1 MWKNKEINLTR
12 LPSDLMEMPESF
24 SMSAIIASSIVGM
37 AKSMSIPFRIARAM
51 AEPDIAQMIYP
62 DEGKSLIDVIIP
74 ERDRN
79 ENTP

>member
-1 MWKNKEINLTR
+1 MWKSKEINLTR
-12 LPSDLMEMPESF
+12 LPSGLMGMPESF
-24 SMSAIIASSIVGM
+24 SMSAIIASSIAGR

-79 ENTP
+79 ENTL